1 MMSDVI
7 IVALIGLIPSLLT
20 LLVSSITNYKVKKQS
35 KLKDEMQKGFE
46 KLNYKIDNNR
56 MKTLKNILV
65 NNYTEMINGAN
76 KSKEQLQD
84 IAEMFTEYKLLGGDS
99 YIDDLHDIWKAKE
112 IKK

>member
-1 MMSDVI
+1 MSDVI

-20 LLVSSITNYKVKKQS
+20 LCVTSITNYKVRKQQN
-35 KLKDEMQKGFE
+35 LKEEMQKGFD

-65 NNYTEMINGAN
+65 NSYTEMINGTS

-84 IAEMFTEYKLLGGDS
+84 VAEMFSEYKLLGGDS
-99 YIDDLHDIWKAKE
+99 YIDDLHDIWKAKQ

>member
-1 MMSDVI
+1 MSDVI

-20 LLVSSITNYKVKKQS
+20 LCVTSITNYKVRKQQN
-35 KLKDEMQKGFE
+35 LKEEMQKGFD

-65 NNYTEMINGAN
+65 NSYTEMINGTS

-99 YIDDLHDIWKAKE
+99 YIDDLHDIWKAKQ